1 MNEAAAR
8 WRMRALLT
16 LTGLRKHMTLGVRSL
31 CISEGKVLLVRHGYH
46 PGLHLP
52 GGGVDP
58 GETAMAAAIRELYEE
73 TGARTT
79 ETPRLLGL
87 YHNTHYTDRDHVAVY
102 VFEGATREKAPRPT
116 AEIVESGWF
125 ALDALPEDVSPAT
138 LRRLA
143 ELDGAEP
150 SLHW

>member
-16 LTGLRKHMTLGVRSL
+16 LTGLRKRLTLGVRCL
-31 CISEGKVLLVRHGYH
+31 CVTDGQVLLVRHGYH

-58 GETAMAAAIRELYEE
+58 GETAMAAAIRELHEE
-73 TGARTT
+73 TGARSAKA
-79 ETPRLLGL
+79 PRLLGL
-87 YHNTHYTDRDHVAVY
+87 YHNTHYTNRDHVAVY
-102 VFEGATREKAPRPT
+102 VFEDAVRETVPRRT

-125 ALDALPEDVSPAT
+125 ALDALPGDVSPAT

-143 ELDGAEP
+143 EWQGAEP
-150 SLHW
+150 SLYW